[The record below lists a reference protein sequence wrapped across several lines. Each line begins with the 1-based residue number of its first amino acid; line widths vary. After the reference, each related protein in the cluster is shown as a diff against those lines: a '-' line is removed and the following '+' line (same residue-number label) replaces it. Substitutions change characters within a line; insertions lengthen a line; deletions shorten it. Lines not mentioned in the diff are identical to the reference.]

1 MLFLLTSYT
10 TLLRIILLDNINQ
23 LLLRNTDLLQA
34 KKPLFIN
41 LPVDDF
47 FQEYHSIHPKSEMTC
62 YNTNY
67 QFHLQAKQQNIA
79 QMTSVFNAHYQSD
92 VAHDLV
98 IIQFPKSKAELTF
111 TLAMVAGSLSK
122 DCLVLIVGENKSGIK
137 SLEKLTTQQLED
149 CAKIDSA
156 RHCLLFAAN
165 MLPAQESFILDSWMK
180 AYSFSINETII
191 EVVALPGVFSQN
203 GLDIGTQVL
212 LENLPKKVSGDL
224 LDFGCGAGVIAS
236 YYGKVFPNANLH
248 LLDVSALALYSAQ
261 KTLTLNGLTGRIFP
275 SNSLSDAKEKY
286 DYVISNPPFHQGL
299 KTNYQATETFLS
311 KIKPHLKPRGQ
322 VTVVAN
328 SFLRYQAI
336 MEEEIG
342 RTHILAK
349 QKGFSIYHCSI

>member
-1 MLFLLTSYT
+1 
-10 TLLRIILLDNINQ
+10 LRITLLDNINQ

-34 KKPLFIN
+34 KSPLFIN

-47 FQEYHSIHPKSEMTC
+47 FQEYQSMHPQAVMTC

-67 QFHLQAKQQNIA
+67 QFHLQAKQQDIA

-111 TLAMVAGSLSK
+111 TLAMVAESLSK
-122 DCLVLIVGENKSGIK
+122 ECLVLIVGENKSGIK

-165 MLPAQESFILDSWMK
+165 MLPAQESFILENWLK
-180 AYSFSINETII
+180 HYSFSINETVID
-191 EVVALPGVFSQN
+191 VVALPGVFSHN
-203 GLDIGTQVL
+203 RLDIGTQVL

-236 YYGKVFPNANLH
+236 YYGKIFPNANLH
-248 LLDVSALALYSAQ
+248 LLDVNALALYSA
-261 KTLTLNGLTGRIFP
+261 KETLKLNNLTGQVFP
-275 SNSLSDAKEKY
+275 SNSLSDVKGKY
-286 DYVISNPPFHQGL
+286 NYVISNPPFHQGL

-311 KIKPHLKPRGQ
+311 KIKPYLKPRGQ

-328 SFLRYQAI
+328 SFLRYQPI

-342 RTHILAK
+342 RTQILAK
-349 QKGFSIYHCSI
+349 EKGFSLYHCSI

>member
-1 MLFLLTSYT
+1 
-10 TLLRIILLDNINQ
+10 LRIILLDNINQ
-23 LLLRNTDLLQA
+23 LLLRNSGLLQA
-34 KKPLFIN
+34 KTPLFIN

-47 FQEYHSIHPKSEMTC
+47 FQEYHSMHPLAVMTC

-67 QFHLQAKQQNIA
+67 QMHLQAKEQNIIP
-79 QMTSVFNAHYQSD
+79 MTSVFSAHYQGD
-92 VAHDLV
+92 VSHDLV
-98 IIQFPKSKAELTF
+98 IIQFPKCKAELTF
-111 TLAMVAGSLSK
+111 TLAMVAESLSK
-122 DCLVLIVGENKSGIK
+122 ACLVLVVGENKSGIK
-137 SLEKLTTQQLED
+137 SLEKLTSQQLDD

-165 MLPAQESFILDSWMK
+165 MLPVQESFILDSWMK
-180 AYSFSINETII
+180 TYSFSINKPVI

-212 LENLPKKVSGDL
+212 LENVPKKISGDL

-236 YYGKVFPNANLH
+236 YYGKIFPNVNLH

-261 KTLTLNGLTGRIFP
+261 ETLKLNHLTGRIFP
-275 SNSLSDAKEKY
+275 SNSLSDVQGKY

-349 QKGFSIYHCSI
+349 QKGFSLYHCSL

>member
-1 MLFLLTSYT
+1 
-10 TLLRIILLDNINQ
+10 LRIILLDNINQ
-23 LLLRNTDLLQA
+23 LLLRNTGLLQA
-34 KKPLFIN
+34 KSPLFIN

-47 FQEYHSIHPKSEMTC
+47 FQEYHSINPKAVMAC

-67 QFHLQAKQQNIA
+67 QFHLQAKQQNKPLMA
-79 QMTSVFNAHYQSD
+79 SVFSAHYKSD
-92 VAHDLV
+92 ILHDLV

-111 TLAMVAGSLSK
+111 TLAMVAESLSTE
-122 DCLVLIVGENKSGIK
+122 CLVLVVGENKSGIK
-137 SLEKLTTQQLED
+137 SLEKLTSQQLNH
-149 CAKIDSA
+149 CVRIDSA
-156 RHCLLFAAN
+156 RHCLLFAAS
-165 MLPAQESFILDSWMK
+165 MLPKQESFMLESWLK
-180 AYSFSINETII
+180 AYSFSINETVI

-212 LENLPKKVSGDL
+212 LENVPRKISGDL

-236 YYGKVFPNANLH
+236 YYGKIFPNVNLH

-261 KTLTLNGLTGRIFP
+261 ETLKLNHLTGRIFP
-275 SNSLSDAKEKY
+275 SNSLSDVQGKY

-342 RTHILAK
+342 RTKILAK
-349 QKGFSIYHCSI
+349 QKGFSLYHCSL